1 MFSVT
6 LCVCSR
12 IALMLSVLTHVISP
26 LATTSSNTTVA
37 DAAAGAGAPP
47 LVLELQHL
55 VNPAGKA
62 FWALPVA
69 RVPLLTALGSGTSS
83 ASWFPD
89 FSWRALVMSATSP
102 SCERF
107 VGWRF
112 EETVPG
118 AGAVRAWPS
127 TFDLLVYSVLSPC
140 GGDSVDVFSTAVL
153 ADAPVSLTV
162 QLNET
167 SRKPNANAQ

>member
-1 MFSVT
+1 MLSVT

-12 IALMLSVLTHVISP
+12 IALTLSVLTHVISP

-37 DAAAGAGAPP
+37 AAAGAAPP
-47 LVLELQHL
+47 VVELELQHF

-69 RVPLLTALGSGTSS
+69 HVPLLTALGAGASD
-83 ASWFPD
+83 ASWFPG
-89 FSWRALVMSATSP
+89 FEWRALVISAAAP
-102 SCERF
+102 ACERF

-112 EETVPG
+112 AETQPD
-118 AGAVRAWPS
+118 AGAAHAWPS
-127 TFDLLVYSVLSPC
+127 TFDLLVYSELSAC
-140 GGDSVDVFSTAVL
+140 RGDNVDVFSSAVL

-167 SRKPNANAQ
+167 SRKPSANAQ